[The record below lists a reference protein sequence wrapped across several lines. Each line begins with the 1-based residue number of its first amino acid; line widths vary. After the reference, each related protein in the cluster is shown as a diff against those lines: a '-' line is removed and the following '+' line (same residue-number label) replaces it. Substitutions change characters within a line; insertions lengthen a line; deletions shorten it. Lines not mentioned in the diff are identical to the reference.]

1 MGLKLSALS
10 VEITRK
16 CNKKCVHCMQ
26 GEAQNLSISKE
37 IIDKLFKDIDDC
49 KTIYFGGGEV
59 LLEIDLID
67 YFVDKLVNSK
77 WNTTDIQL
85 TTNGTILDDKIVD
98 IYDKFCKSGEERLA
112 ILRISDDVFHDKGEI
127 QNAFAFYNP
136 LIDERNRNYDD
147 KKEMVCWFAS
157 KHRDSSDLPVI
168 IYSGRGKDF
177 VDNNRSIFTPLGA
190 KPVIYPYLY
199 NHRIKIENDTVCC
212 TLGLRANG
220 NVVFDEHA
228 SYEIDDKVSMGNI
241 LKDNFTNILLNH
253 NDKCLLRCEEASKI
267 TYGEKYREFVPNL
280 SENQRISLNVISMVY
295 KKVLKT
301 RELAKEI
308 YPFVPAQD
316 VIEYLPTP
324 TDFEVSTLVENIYN
338 RYCNALQA
346 NDVINKL
353 DNDTMQKFVSDY
365 KELPKR
371 ELDYR
376 LKLFVARIIL
386 QDENLYVS
394 SHNIFGTK
402 DDIVSSQS
410 FAFLSILNDKYKS
423 GLLSFTNDKVF
434 FCNGA

>member
-85 TTNGTILDDKIVD
+85 TTNGTILDNRIVD

-127 QNAFAFYNP
+127 KNAFAYYKP
-136 LIDERNRNYDD
+136 LIDEQNRHYDA
-147 KKEMVCWFAS
+147 KKRMVCWFAS
-157 KHRDSSDLPVI
+157 KDRESSDLPVI

-177 VDNNRSIFTPLGA
+177 VDNNRSLFTPFGA

-199 NHRIKIENDTVCC
+199 NHRIKIENDTICC
-212 TLGLRANG
+212 TLGLSANG
-220 NVVFDEHA
+220 NIVFFEHS
-228 SYEIDDKVSMGNI
+228 SYEIDDKISMGNI
-241 LKDNFTNILLNH
+241 LENSLRDILLDH
-253 NDKCLLRCEEASKI
+253 NDRCLLRCEEASKI
-267 TYGEKYREFVPNL
+267 TYGEKYSEFIPNL
-280 SENQRISLNVISMVY
+280 SENQKISLNVISMVY

-376 LKLFVARIIL
+376 LKLFVARMIL